1 MTPDPTQHLADTG
14 RRVRSLTRLLL
25 APVAP
30 PRLPRDFAGLLLDPT
45 VTLSEVCAGVLE
57 HPHGARGA
65 AGGGDLPYE
74 TDLHPFP
81 DPDRRRSPFS
91 PHADAADPWA
101 AGGAHGSPS
110 AKTGAASWP
119 DIPALALLGSPSPD
133 RTRGTTRVPSFPKE
147 AVSGL
152 GSPGTPDAAS
162 PDQMTTGAGDAPV
175 FSDRFWHSAT
185 RHADTGGAQYHS
197 SPAQERG
204 PAQLP
209 TRGLRPSAGWADPYD
224 TAQEDA
230 RSAST
235 AQRRTTGY
243 ELGPLDTSSSVP
255 EARADSTRLASGPEK
270 LAATLRAQL
279 EASGVEEPPG
289 AQQHG
294 ADGRTDLG
302 AAWGAAPDTSAWRA
316 SAHPWPSPSIQRFG
330 AGDLRSRL
338 ATEGDAPE
346 PQFAPPGYGV
356 GRDTEASTVLPASRA
371 DLGELMER
379 LADELEL
386 EFIRTYGSSGG

>member
-14 RRVRSLTRLLL
+14 RRVRSLARLLL
-25 APVAP
+25 APAAP
-30 PRLPRDFAGLLLDPT
+30 PRLPRAFAGLLLDPT
-45 VTLSEVCAGVLE
+45 ITLSDVCAEVLD

-81 DPDRRRSPFS
+81 DPGRRRSPIF
-91 PHADAADPWA
+91 PHADAANPWA
-101 AGGAHGSPS
+101 AAGAHGSPN

-119 DIPALALLGSPSPD
+119 DTPAFALLGSPSPE
-133 RTRGTTRVPSFPKE
+133 RTRGTTRLPSFPEE
-147 AVSGL
+147 AVSCL
-152 GSPGTPDAAS
+152 GSPGTPDAAH
-162 PDQMTTGAGDAPV
+162 PGQTTVAGDAPG

-185 RHADTGGAQYHS
+185 RHADTGGAQYDS
-197 SPAQERG
+197 SPAQERS

-209 TRGLRPSAGWADPYD
+209 TRGVRPSAGWADPND
-224 TAQEDA
+224 TTQEDA
-230 RSAST
+230 RSASQ
-235 AQRRTTGY
+235 AQRRTTRHG
-243 ELGPLDTSSSVP
+243 LGPLDTASSAP
-255 EARADSTRLASGPEK
+255 EARADSTRLASGSER

-294 ADGRTDLG
+294 ADGRTDPG
-302 AAWGAAPDTSAWRA
+302 SAWGAAPDTSAWTA
-316 SAHPWPSPSIQRFG
+316 SAHPWPSPSVQRFG

-346 PQFAPPGYGV
+346 HQFALPDYGV
-356 GRDTEASTVLPASRA
+356 GRDAEPGIVLPASHA
-371 DLGELMER
+371 DLGEIMER